1 MATKN
6 GLCTHCQFTRIEN
19 HIFPVNPE
27 ATVAYCPFCMKPLEP
42 KEAIGLYQSIINGM
56 VEKADNSLF
65 VACDPVI
72 AYQEYAD
79 VLEIEPNNSRAL
91 LGRILCLIYTS
102 KVRQSYLSE
111 CDELLDQITHKGQE
125 EVATYTM
132 FLKKINFALDEYDL
146 ALQNKLTHK
155 KYFYDEECIKLYLK
169 RLSDII
175 KFKKEILA
183 NLVQIKK
190 DYVSQNNE
198 ILINLVAHNISE
210 KESFLKTVKYTVRG
224 VGFKYQKIVGDKIYL
239 DSVDEVINT
248 KVAKKYSYY
257 SLDAKRKSRL
267 IDEKVFK
274 DYTPIIKAKKISIYF
289 SILLL
294 LAAIGCGGAAYYF
307 YSQVNWLLFFVLIG
321 AGALCFVGFIVLLI
335 LHLVWKGILKKRKL
349 RMN

>member
-6 GLCTHCQFTRIEN
+6 GLCTHCQFNRIEN
-19 HIFPVNPE
+19 HVFPVNPE
-27 ATVAYCPFCMKPLEP
+27 ASVAYCPFCMQPLDP

-56 VEKADNSLF
+56 IEKADNTLF
-65 VACDPVI
+65 VACDPVV

-79 VLEIEPNNSRAL
+79 VLDIEPNNSKAL

-102 KVRQSYLSE
+102 RVRQAYLTE

-146 ALQNKLTHK
+146 ALLNKLTHR

-183 NLVQIKK
+183 NLNQIKK
-190 DYVSQNNE
+190 DYVTQNNE
-198 ILINLVAHNISE
+198 ILINLVAHSISE
-210 KESFLKTVKYTVRG
+210 KEGQLKTVKYTVRG
-224 VGFKYQKIVGDKIYL
+224 LGYKYQKIAGDKVYL
-239 DSVDEVINT
+239 DGVDEVVNT
-248 KVAKKYSYY
+248 KVAKKYSTF
-257 SLDAKRKSRL
+257 SLDTKRKSRL
-267 IDEKVFK
+267 IEDRVFK
-274 DYTPIIKAKKISIYF
+274 DYTPVIKAKKISIYF
-289 SILLL
+289 SIFLL

-307 YSQVNWLLFFVLIG
+307 YSQTNLLLFFILIG
-321 AGALCFVGFIVLLI
+321 VGAAALIGSIVLLV
-335 LHLVWKGILKKRKL
+335 LHFVWNGILKKRKL